1 MRSVANLFLVL
12 LLGIGLNAC
21 ASSNKNNK
29 KNSNL
34 QYNADYPLYTSDAEK
49 FKFTEVAK
57 ALDKVFA
64 ADLPVVLF
72 IHGRGN
78 EPQKSLIGG
87 TFVEGNAVKKLE
99 EQYKIKVLLFNWNSK
114 AASMYDRSAPLS
126 HMTEAADS
134 LKKVLTEFENY
145 FNRPENKNKKT
156 AKKITLLVH
165 SMGSIVL
172 QTYVQKNAPLE
183 KNQALFSQIL
193 LTSPDAAN
201 IQHAE
206 WLSKISEVENVFI
219 SINKNDDVL
228 EKSTDGRKAA
238 EKALG
243 LHPVQPYSV
252 KTTYL
257 DLTGLGDA
265 PNKATGAHEIFNKEK
280 MKNQVYLC
288 QIFDQLL
295 TGRKPDLGA
304 ATIATKHSNYLK
316 IKFNTSKTEK
326 CFRF

>member
-1 MRSVANLFLVL
+1 MKLISVF
-12 LLGIGLNAC
+12 LLGIGLSAC
-21 ASSNKNNK
+21 ASSN

-49 FKFTEVAK
+49 FKFNGIDK

-78 EPQKSLIGG
+78 EPQKSLTGG

-99 EQYKIKVLLFNWNSK
+99 DQYKIKVLLFNWNSK
-114 AASMYDRSAPLS
+114 AAGMYDRSAPLS

-134 LKKVLTEFENY
+134 LKKVLTEFKNY
-145 FNRPENKNKKT
+145 FKMSENQN
-156 AKKITLLVH
+156 KKITLLVH

-172 QTYVQKNAPLE
+172 QTYVQKNAWALE
-183 KNQALFSQIL
+183 SKQNRKDPLFSQIL

-206 WLSKISEVENVFI
+206 WLSKISQAENVFI

-243 LHPVQPYSV
+243 LDPVQPYSA

-265 PNKATGAHEIFNKEK
+265 PNKPIGAHEIFNKEK

-295 TGRKPDLGA
+295 TGRKPDLKTTT
-304 ATIATKHSNYLK
+304 ATTKQSNYLK
-316 IKFNTSKTEK
+316 IKFNISKTEK
-326 CFRF
+326 CFKF